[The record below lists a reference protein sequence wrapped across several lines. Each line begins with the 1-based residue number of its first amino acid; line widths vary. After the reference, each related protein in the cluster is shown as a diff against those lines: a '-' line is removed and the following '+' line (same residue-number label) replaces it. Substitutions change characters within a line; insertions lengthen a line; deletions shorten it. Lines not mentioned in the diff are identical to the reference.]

1 MSFILPIINVAL
13 AAVVIYFALAASGV
27 NVG

>member
-1 MSFILPIINVAL
+1 MSFILPILNVAL
-13 AAVVIYFALAASGV
+13 AAVVIYFTLAANGL